1 MATCTRTKDAAK
13 KSGALLRRHDT
24 RRRFESSGEQGGGAW
39 PAAEPKPERYSIRA
53 SSRALTIASSLE
65 WTPSLLPRL
74 LMCVRTVV

>member
-1 MATCTRTKDAAK
+1 MATCTMTKDAVK
-13 KSGALLRRHDT
+13 KSGVHLRRHDA
-24 RRRFESSGEQGGGAW
+24 RRRFESSGGPARGAW

-74 LMCVRTVV
+74 RMCVRTVV